1 MMVQTLFYIIIGILI
16 FEYLLDRFL
25 DYRNNQNWSAKLP
38 EELDGIYDEE
48 SYQKS
53 QKYDKANYNFSFW
66 SSGLSLIVMLA
77 MIIGGGFAIVDDY
90 ARSISENLIV
100 ISLVF
105 FGILYIFN
113 DIISIPFSVYHTFVI
128 EEKFGFNKTT
138 VKTFLVDKL
147 KGYILTV
154 IIGGGL
160 LSLFVLFYQWA
171 GSSFWI
177 YFWVVIT
184 IFLLFMFMFYT
195 SLILPLFNKLTPLEN
210 GDLRTAIEEYA
221 LKVNFP
227 LTNIMVI
234 DGSKRSTKANAFF
247 SGIGSSKKIV
257 LYDTLIKDHTADE
270 LVAVLAH
277 EVGHYKKKHTT
288 QGIIMSILQTGLM
301 LFLLSWFIDVE
312 ALSQAMGA
320 REGSFYM
327 GLLAFGILYSPI
339 STVMELF
346 MNMISRKNEFEADEF
361 AAKTFNGEFLVAALK
376 KLSVNNLSNLNP
388 HPLYVFFNYS
398 HPPLLERLKAIKKIQ

>member
-1 MMVQTLFYIIIGILI
+1 MVQTLFYIIIGILI

>member
-257 LYDTLIKDHTADE
+257 LYDTLIKDHTKDE

-376 KLSVNNLSNLNP
+376 KLSVNYLSNLNP